1 MKHIGKIFRETMLPS
16 VIVAVTLFFC
26 GSTFA
31 SDMMVYPSKGQS
43 TKQQDQDESECYHWA
58 KQKSGFD
65 PMAEPTATT
74 PPPAQGAPARPVRG
88 AAVGALAGLAI
99 GSITGNAGEGAAIGA
114 AAGGLFGGIR
124 RRHQAEQQQQ
134 WADQQAATY
143 ENNRTNY
150 NRAFSACMTGRG
162 YTVK

>member
-1 MKHIGKIFRETMLPS
+1 MRTIWSLFRGITLTG
-16 VIVAVTLFFC
+16 VIVAIVFVC
-26 GSTFA
+26 NQIVVA
-31 SDMMVYPSKGQS
+31 SDLMIYPSKGQS
-43 TKQQDQDESECYHWA
+43 QKQQEQDQSACYNWA

-65 PMAEPTATT
+65 PMAAPTATT
-74 PPPAQGAPARPVRG
+74 PPPAEGAPARPVRG

-99 GSITGNAGEGAAIGA
+99 GSLTGEAGAGAAIGA

-124 RRHQAEQQQQ
+124 RRHQAAQQQQ
-134 WADQQAATY
+134 WANQQATTY
-143 ENNRTNY
+143 ENNRSNY

>member
-1 MKHIGKIFRETMLPS
+1 MRKIWGLFRDITLTG
-16 VIVAVTLFFC
+16 VIVATAFLCNEIAV
-26 GSTFA
+26 A
-31 SDMMVYPSKGQS
+31 SDLMIYPSKGQS
-43 TKQQDQDESECYHWA
+43 QKQQEQDQSECYNWA

-65 PMAEPTATT
+65 PMAAPTATA
-74 PPPAQGAPARPVRG
+74 PPPDEGAPARPVRG

-99 GSITGNAGEGAAIGA
+99 GSLTGEAGAGAAIGA

-134 WADQQAATY
+134 WADQQATTY
-143 ENNRTNY
+143 ENNRANY